1 MANLIF
7 AIQDLETLC
16 LNRAVASPP
25 VVTLVN
31 RRMKRWR
38 RTADIQCR
46 GTTHLISNQ
55 VQAQA
60 VEGATTAAV
69 GFRSR
74 LRAFRPDK
82 TTVLELTERVLV
94 TLIFA
99 HFAHAMLTAYHDQ
112 PSVGIVL
119 LVISEVLVIGLVLT
133 RGLSKTMSD
142 NPLDWLLAFA
152 GSSAPLLAVP
162 AIENPVIP
170 ANICLI
176 LMITGM
182 CIQISAKVVL
192 WRSFGLVAANRGVK
206 VDGPYRFVR
215 HPMYAGYV
223 LTHIGFLLGF
233 PSVQNSI
240 LYLAALAIQVARL
253 NREERILRQ
262 DPVYQEF
269 ASRVRYR
276 LLPGLF

>member
-1 MANLIF
+1 
-7 AIQDLETLC
+7 
-16 LNRAVASPP
+16 
-25 VVTLVN
+25 
-31 RRMKRWR
+31 
-38 RTADIQCR
+38 
-46 GTTHLISNQ
+46 
-55 VQAQA
+55 
-60 VEGATTAAV
+60 
-69 GFRSR
+69 
-74 LRAFRPDK
+74 
-82 TTVLELTERVLV
+82 
-94 TLIFA
+94 
-99 HFAHAMLTAYHDQ
+99 MLTAYHDQ